1 MFSYKP
7 YAIVLCLIGLGARD
21 LRLVLP
27 SLSFFLPFV
36 LSPKLLFLSLL
47 FFVTFSCVHH
57 NEHLVFALF
66 VLFS

>member
-7 YAIVLCLIGLGARD
+7 YAIALCLISLGAGV

-27 SLSFFLPFV
+27 SLSFFLPLV

-47 FFVTFSCVHH
+47 FFVAFSCVHH

-66 VLFS
+66 ILFS